1 MDSNPQ
7 FAVQTAW
14 RVAAA
19 AATLALASAALS
31 ADASARALARAISV
45 DLLAPPAPDAALPSA
60 GADAA
65 GGGADALAVLR
76 AGGAGAA
83 AWAAAREGALVA
95 VSGAVALASGS
106 LPVRSLNGEACVVA
120 EDIVQVRRTS
130 LGSASSSEFVRR
142 TFRDAPFEL
151 GSSFSA
157 TTTLPASAVAA
168 SAAAAPPL
176 SVAVERDAVQQ
187 QLSASISGPGSVR
200 RLLVPGGST
209 VEANE
214 ASTLE
219 RLARLLVG
227 VVEGDSQ
234 LRARRVLHLGFAM
247 TAAGRLEMRG
257 GKLVLCAH
265 PQLGFWLLPR
275 HGVDACAAQL
285 RRSALLAWLGAAGV
299 TGLALWLLFDARAL
313 LRDASDA
320 LTWARAEAAFRLGLA
335 PPEVSPRRAL
345 GGAGTGGPPASS
357 ADCCICLDKPAVA
370 VLVPC
375 GHRALCCE
383 CAARV
388 ANQRAVCPV
397 CRGPFREVIRVFDA

>member
-1 MDSNPQ
+1 MDSNTQ
-7 FAVQTAW
+7 SAVQTAW

-65 GGGADALAVLR
+65 GGGADALAALR

-83 AWAAAREGALVA
+83 AWAAAHEGALVA
-95 VSGAVALASGS
+95 VSGGVALAPGS
-106 LPVRSLNGEACVVA
+106 LPVRSLNGEACAVS

-151 GSSFSA
+151 GSSL
-157 TTTLPASAVAA
+157 TASSSV
-168 SAAAAPPL
+168 PPPF

-187 QLSASISGPGSVR
+187 QLSSSISGPGSVR

-275 HGVDACAAQL
+275 HGVEACAAQL

-299 TGLALWLLFDARAL
+299 AGLALWWLFDARAL

-320 LTWARAEAAFRLGLA
+320 LTWAQAEAAFRLGLA
-335 PPEVSPRRAL
+335 PPEVAPRRAL
-345 GGAGTGGPPASS
+345 GGAGTGGPPTSS

-375 GHRALCCE
+375 GHRALCHE

-397 CRGPFREVIRVFDA
+397 CRSPFREVIRVFDA

>member
-1 MDSNPQ
+1 
-7 FAVQTAW
+7 
-14 RVAAA
+14 
-19 AATLALASAALS
+19 
-31 ADASARALARAISV
+31 
-45 DLLAPPAPDAALPSA
+45 
-60 GADAA
+60 
-65 GGGADALAVLR
+65 
-76 AGGAGAA
+76 
-83 AWAAAREGALVA
+83 
-95 VSGAVALASGS
+95 VALAPGA
-106 LPVRSLNGEACVVA
+106 LPVRSLNGEACAVA

-151 GSSFSA
+151 GSSLSA
-157 TTTLPASAVAA
+157 TTILPASAVAA
-168 SAAAAPPL
+168 SSAAPPPL

-275 HGVDACAAQL
+275 HVVARVGLHDERIFYTPEDVDYCL
-285 RRSALLAWLGAAGV
+285 RIWAAGYEV
-299 TGLALWLLFDARAL
+299 VQDGDAVAIHDAREI
-313 LRDASDA
+313 
-320 LTWARAEAAFRLGLA
+320 ARGGRRPGFAFSHARGLGYLF
-335 PPEVSPRRAL
+335 VKHRYAL
-345 GGAGTGGPPASS
+345 GRARLYRRLKIARPA
-357 ADCCICLDKPAVA
+357 
-370 VLVPC
+370 
-375 GHRALCCE
+375 
-383 CAARV
+383 
-388 ANQRAVCPV
+388 
-397 CRGPFREVIRVFDA
+397 